1 MLYTVRYGDSL
12 NSVARAHRV
21 SPAEL
26 SSINQLDPHIK
37 PVPGQSL
44 IIPDDNEPSK
54 PIAIHGSVLP
64 GTGDMAFLCAAPY
77 LTYVSV
83 RSGRFLPDGSIIGIN
98 DHSLIR
104 RAYGFSTAPLLTVT
118 NQRQGGEYSGE
129 LLHGLLQSE
138 GAKAAFSDK
147 LTAYLSCRNYKGVN
161 LDFSSIYPEDASP
174 YAAFAAELAGKLHD
188 SGFVLFITVHGRP
201 EVLRRLDSGP
211 DRVIILPWAKD
222 HAYGPPCPAG
232 PMDNAEECIKAAAAS
247 IPSDRILLGIPS
259 FGCNWALPYRG
270 GIARPVYLC
279 EAPTLAH
286 SHFADIRYDEALQAP
301 HFSYYDS
308 AGTEHMVWFHDP
320 RSISARLDLAEKYG
334 LGGISWG
341 NIAPPYRPGWTIVA
355 DRYKPDKIL

>member
-161 LDFSSIYPEDASP
+161 LDFSSICSLCSRACQETSRQRFCAVHNGAWPARGASP
-174 YAAFAAELAGKLHD
+174 AGQRPGQGDNSPL
-188 SGFVLFITVHGRP
+188 GQRPCLWTALPGRP
-201 EVLRRLDSGP
+201 NGRRGGMYQGCRRIDTLGQDTAGHPLLRLQLGAAIQGRHSPPGIPLRS
-211 DRVIILPWAKD
+211 A
-222 HAYGPPCPAG
+222 HPCPQ
-232 PMDNAEECIKAAAAS
+232 P
-247 IPSDRILLGIPS
+247 
-259 FGCNWALPYRG
+259 
-270 GIARPVYLC
+270 LC
-279 EAPTLAH
+279 GYTL
-286 SHFADIRYDEALQAP
+286 
-301 HFSYYDS
+301 
-308 AGTEHMVWFHDP
+308 
-320 RSISARLDLAEKYG
+320 
-334 LGGISWG
+334 
-341 NIAPPYRPGWTIVA
+341 
-355 DRYKPDKIL
+355 